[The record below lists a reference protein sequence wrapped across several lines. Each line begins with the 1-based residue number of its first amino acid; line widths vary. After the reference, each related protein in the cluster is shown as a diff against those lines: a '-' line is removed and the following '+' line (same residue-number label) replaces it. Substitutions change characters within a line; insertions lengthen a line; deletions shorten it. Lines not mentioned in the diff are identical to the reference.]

1 MTDPI
6 RVLVW
11 NENRHER
18 QNPEVAA
25 IYPDG
30 IHGAI
35 AAALRDAGLDV
46 RTGTLDEP
54 EQGLADLDWADVVVW
69 WGHLAHDEV
78 SDANVD
84 RIQAR
89 VLEGMGFVALH
100 SAHYSRPF
108 KR

>member
-11 NENRHER
+11 NENRHEG

-35 AAALRDAGLDV
+35 G
-46 RTGTLDEP
+46 
-54 EQGLADLDWADVVVW
+54 
-69 WGHLAHDEV
+69 
-78 SDANVD
+78 S
-84 RIQAR
+84 R
-89 VLEGMGFVALH
+89 VGRPPG
-100 SAHYSRPF
+100 SR
-108 KR
+108 RYDTNATSG